1 MLPFFC
7 SGRDWDQSK
16 IRCFVFWRS
25 TSWEDTCRA
34 YATWKRAQQCFWG
47 VFGQLHGNLNYN
59 HPQMSSWPT
68 SSLPCHFTKRLPTP
82 AAHFA
87 SAQSLRCSP
96 ASEANTGDCAQRG
109 YGCFWVK
116 SWSSLDIRFHPWG
129 MEINEE
135 WISTKNFQITICSP
149 SQFDEKIAISKDG
162 IAAAARVNAE
172 RSTLE
177 VERGL
182 LLGLTWVF
190 SSSVGWLGWEDQF

>member
-1 MLPFFC
+1 MQFRHYLPSSHASVFLQRQGLRSIQNSMLRLLTINFL
-7 SGRDWDQSK
+7 GRHVQ
-16 IRCFVFWRS
+16 
-25 TSWEDTCRA
+25 
-34 YATWKRAQQCFWG
+34 G
-47 VFGQLHGNLNYN
+47 VRHVK
-59 HPQMSSWPT
+59 T
-68 SSLPCHFTKRLPTP
+68 SSTVLLGSIRAVTWQLELQPSPNVVLTNLISSMSLNAYQRPQHILRQLKVC
-82 AAHFA
+82 AA
-87 SAQSLRCSP
+87 SP

-109 YGCFWVK
+109 DGCFWVK

-182 LLGLTWVF
+182 LLGLTW
-190 SSSVGWLGWEDQF
+190 G